1 MYTSIPHEVTVS
13 DKVKVSYY
21 VSEPVARAIRLLAA
35 REERSQSD
43 VAGEAL
49 EGYFV
54 ERQES
59 LEWLRAAEP
68 AFAFWDNDIDAA
80 YDAL

>member
-1 MYTSIPHEVTVS
+1 MAGNASEPVAA
-13 DKVKVSYY
+13 KVKVSYY
-21 VSEPVARAIRLLAA
+21 VSESVARAVRLLAA
-35 REERSQSD
+35 REGRSQSE

-49 EGYFV
+49 EAYLV

-68 AFAFWDNDIDAA
+68 AFAFWDNDVDAA

>member
-1 MYTSIPHEVTVS
+1 MTASGDAPG
-13 DKVKVSYY
+13 KVKVSYY
-21 VSEPVARAIRLLAA
+21 VSESVARAVRMLAA
-35 REERSQSD
+35 REERSQSA

-49 EGYFV
+49 EGYLT

-68 AFAFWDNDIDAA
+68 AFSFWDNEVDAA

>member
-1 MYTSIPHEVTVS
+1 MSTSIREALLS
-13 DKVKVSYY
+13 EKVKVSYY
-21 VSEPVARAIRLLAA
+21 VSESVARAVRLLAA

-49 EGYFV
+49 EGYLI

-59 LEWLRAAEP
+59 LEWLRVAEP
-68 AFAFWDNDIDAA
+68 AFAFWDNDVDEA

>member
-1 MYTSIPHEVTVS
+1 MSE
-13 DKVKVSYY
+13 KVKVSYY
-21 VSEPVARAIRLLAA
+21 VSASVARAVRLLAA
-35 REERSQSD
+35 REARSQSE

-49 EGYFV
+49 EGYLV

-68 AFAFWDNDIDAA
+68 AFEFWDNDVDAA

>member
-1 MYTSIPHEVTVS
+1 MSTSLHEVTVTE
-13 DKVKVSYY
+13 KVKVSYY
-21 VSEPVARAIRLLAA
+21 VSESVARAVRMLAA
-35 REERSQSD
+35 REARSQSE

-49 EGYFV
+49 EGYLV

-68 AFAFWDNDIDAA
+68 AFAFWDNEVDSA

>member
-1 MYTSIPHEVTVS
+1 MSTSIREVAVAE
-13 DKVKVSYY
+13 KVKVSYY
-21 VSEPVARAIRLLAA
+21 VSESVARAIRMLAA
-35 REERSQSD
+35 REARSQSE

-49 EGYFV
+49 EGYLV

-68 AFAFWDNDIDAA
+68 AFAFWDNDVDSA